1 MNRKER
7 HSRSSKARSRSYVRS
22 TDNSE
27 ATNHESEPN
36 DTSKEGKLP
45 PRRKKFPSSLN
56 KVNKWY
62 YNLLFVLFLT
72 LVAFL
77 FWYGHNFSS

>member
-7 HSRSSKARSRSYVRS
+7 HSRSSKTRSRSHARS
-22 TDNSE
+22 KADPIAADDALQQSQPE
-27 ATNHESEPN
+27 
-36 DTSKEGKLP
+36 EGKLP
-45 PRRKKFPSSLN
+45 SRRKKFPSSIN

-62 YNLLFVLFLT
+62 YNLLFVLFLA